1 MALDAAGSYD
11 EAIAAAN
18 GLIDAAEATAN
29 PYVIASALHSYG
41 WAVHDADPAGSLA
54 ALRRG
59 LAIAHDSG
67 NRATVTHLS
76 ANLCLVEAEHG
87 ELLAFFDYV
96 TVAIGNYHN
105 SGNTYMIRSPFG
117 LLAAVFYRL
126 GRYEPAATFA
136 GFAAPFPVA
145 VALAQFAT
153 ELAHLRDLLGETYES
168 LARRG
173 EAMTIAE
180 MVTYAYDQIDQA
192 RTELEQSAH
201 SISNVKD
208 RR

>member
-1 MALDAAGSYD
+1 MGLDAMGSFD
-11 EAIAAAN
+11 EAMAAAN
-18 GLIDAAEATAN
+18 GLIDAVEATGN
-29 PYVIASALHSYG
+29 PYVLASALHSYG

-67 NRATVTHLS
+67 NRATATHLS

-87 ELLAFFDYV
+87 ETLAFFDYC
-96 TVAIGNYHN
+96 TVAIGNYHD

-136 GFAAPFPVA
+136 GFAATFPVA
-145 VALAQFAT
+145 IALAQVGT
-153 ELAHLRDLLGETYES
+153 EMAHLRDLLGEATYES
-168 LARRG
+168 LARKG

-180 MVTYAYDQIDQA
+180 MVTYVHDQIDQA
-192 RTELEQSAH
+192 RTELNSA
-201 SISNVKD
+201 SK
-208 RR
+208 

>member
-1 MALDAAGSYD
+1 MALDAMGSYD
-11 EAIAAAN
+11 EAIEAAD
-18 GLIDAAEATAN
+18 GLIDAAEATGN
-29 PYVIASALHSYG
+29 PYVLASALHSYG

-59 LAIAHDSG
+59 LAVAHDSG
-67 NRATVTHLS
+67 NRATATHLS

-87 ELLAFFDYV
+87 ETLAFFDYC
-96 TVAIGNYHN
+96 TVSIGNYHD

-136 GFAAPFPVA
+136 GFAAAFPVDI
-145 VALAQFAT
+145 ALAPFGA
-153 ELAHLRDLLGETYES
+153 ELTHLRSLLGEATYES
-168 LARRG
+168 LARKG
-173 EAMTIAE
+173 GSMTIAE

-192 RTELEQSAH
+192 RTELEKPADSTG
-201 SISNVKD
+201 SKWD
-208 RR
+208 

>member
-1 MALDAAGSYD
+1 
-11 EAIAAAN
+11 
-18 GLIDAAEATAN
+18 
-29 PYVIASALHSYG
+29 
-41 WAVHDADPAGSLA
+41 
-54 ALRRG
+54 
-59 LAIAHDSG
+59 
-67 NRATVTHLS
+67 
-76 ANLCLVEAEHG
+76 
-87 ELLAFFDYV
+87 V